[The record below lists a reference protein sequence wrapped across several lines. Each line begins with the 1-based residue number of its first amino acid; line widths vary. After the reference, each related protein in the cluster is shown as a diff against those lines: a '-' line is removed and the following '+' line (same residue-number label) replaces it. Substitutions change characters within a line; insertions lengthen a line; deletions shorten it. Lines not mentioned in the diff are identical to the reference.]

1 MMFLFKKKKIV
12 LDCFTYNSSAYEY
25 GKIER
30 ASKFYPDWWKNTPKE
45 HDKSPT
51 GQSSTIKTCTGLIDN
66 YQYGVMLP
74 LWSDLN
80 IIINGTEKSYLWSY
94 ADRESRIESHGGAQ
108 WDTYADSNTHIHLK
122 IVTPWMIKCKEDVP
136 FMYMKPYWSYQ
147 PFSSMS
153 VPTGI
158 VNYKYQHSTNLNMF
172 INSTLDA
179 YIELKHGYPLAQI
192 IPLDRRE
199 VTIHSHLIDAKEYD
213 NIYTKLSFNG
223 NYNTVKKLR
232 QEKESKCPF
241 HSLWSK

>member
-1 MMFLFKKKKIV
+1 MFLFKKKKII

-30 ASKFYPDWWKNTPKE
+30 ASKFYPDWWKNTPRELSKNS
-45 HDKSPT
+45 KSGT
-51 GQSSTIKTCTGLIDN
+51 ANIKTCTGLIEN

-80 IIINGTEKSYLWSY
+80 ISINGVDKTCRWEF
-94 ADRESRIESHGGAQ
+94 ADGTSRIESHGPAQ
-108 WDTYADSNTHIHLK
+108 WDKYADPNTNIHLK
-122 IVTPWMIKCKEDVP
+122 MLTPWMFKCKEDVP
-136 FMYMKPYWSYQ
+136 FMYMRPYWNYQ
-147 PFSSMS
+147 PFSSIS

-158 VNYKYQHSTNLNMF
+158 INFKYQHSPNFNMF

-179 YIELKHGYPLAQI
+179 HIELKHGDPLAHM
-192 IPLDRRE
+192 IPIDNRE
-199 VTIHSHLIDAKEYD
+199 VTIHNHLIDDKEY
-213 NIYTKLSFNG
+213 NKIFTKLSFDG
-223 NYNTVKKLR
+223 NYNTVKKLM